1 MHDHIYLN
9 VCFKSSVISIEFLK
23 ANIDSSK
30 GFNLN
35 ANPMNSGNTD
45 HSMYFNRDL
54 GNGPITIFLTL
65 GIHERSCFPT

>member
-1 MHDHIYLN
+1 MITLN
-9 VCFKSSVISIEFLK
+9 ICFNSSVISVEFLK

-45 HSMYFNRDL
+45 YRMYFNWDL
-54 GNGPITIFLTL
+54 GNGPITIFLIL